1 MSFLFGV
8 HAPNRL
14 LCVAYT
20 AVLLLHLPWP
30 EPTWFYAL
38 WIALNWPTFG
48 PKGRPK
54 AEQQDKE
61 EQLRQELHDYIDA
74 HAGQFPPTT
83 SALYQKLR
91 KGKLLRFLQE
101 EKSAREERLR
111 QAQQQDKEEQL
122 RQELHDYI
130 DAHAGQFPPTT
141 SALYQKLRK
150 GELPIVAR
158 REDRKRRAA
167 STRTM

>member
-38 WIALNWPTFG
+38 WFALNWPTFG

-61 EQLRQELHDYIDA
+61 EQLRQELHDYMDA
-74 HAGQFPPTT
+74 HAGQCPPTT
-83 SALYQKLR
+83 SALYAKFR
-91 KGKLLRFLQE
+91 RANLLLFLQE
-101 EKSAREERLR
+101 EKSAREEQLR
-111 QAQQQDKEEQL
+111 QAQQQEKEEQL
-122 RQELHDYI
+122 RQELCDYI
-130 DAHAGQFPPTT
+130 DAHPCSPAVP
-141 SALYQKLRK
+141 A
-150 GELPIVAR
+150 
-158 REDRKRRAA
+158 RAA
-167 STRTM
+167 LPSVAVPPAAAAVVLGNALCKGCSTQ